1 MLIIFFLRIKIDV
14 TQFLINTASLKKEK
28 KKEITKAHLRENKI
42 TYLSRFPFPL
52 QKLQLAWLQK
62 RPLRLFSNSLH
73 FARKYGNVTDI
84 RFLLLPRPVTSQHDF
99 RHRFASR
106 FTVRSHANRFLI
118 PSCPLSWINFNRSFT
133 CFGFESNVS
142 RISRLCVC
150 HEDGWNCPNIR
161 LLSLRKTEEKKEIS
175 YDFLNLYEILE
186 ALE

>member
-106 FTVRSHANRFLI
+106 FTVRSHANRFL
-118 PSCPLSWINFNRSFT
+118 T
-133 CFGFESNVS
+133 
-142 RISRLCVC
+142 
-150 HEDGWNCPNIR
+150 
-161 LLSLRKTEEKKEIS
+161 SLRAPWVELISIDRSRVSDSNPMFLEFHDYVCAMKMDGIVQIYVCCRWEKQRKRKRFHTI
-175 YDFLNLYEILE
+175 F
-186 ALE
+186 